1 MDKLRLMR
9 YTEKNPSIRDIIY
22 ALDEER
28 QWMELV
34 RDDGKPYLKLIDF
47 LLSEPIHDEDT
58 DPVILKNMTVTS
70 YSTRIGEKQ
79 STVNK
84 WLRQIYD
91 DIFDLNA
98 RCPERFVNPGEQMC
112 TFHYYSEVD
121 KSGFRFNLGL
131 KCIPRVG
138 DRIDFFFPQA
148 VTDSSSLIV
157 VDMTHRYEHGAMV
170 TEIELGRRY
179 YYGSSYRKLLID
191 KALFLGWLSFED
203 KYAPD
208 YELDEKLKKVF
219 GGRMF
224 EYI

>member
-1 MDKLRLMR
+1 MPMI
-9 YTEKNPSIRDIIY
+9 YGEKNPPIREIIF
-22 ALDEER
+22 ALEEER

-34 RDDGKPYLKLIDF
+34 RGEGKPYSKLIDF
-47 LLSEPIHDEDT
+47 LLMEPVYNEDS
-58 DPVILKNMTVTS
+58 DREFVKRMTVSS
-70 YSTRIGEKQ
+70 YAARLGEKQ
-79 STVNK
+79 SLVNK
-84 WLRQIYD
+84 WLRQIYT
-91 DIFDLNA
+91 DIFELNQK
-98 RCPERFVNPGEQMC
+98 RPELFVNPGEQMC

-157 VDMTHRYEHGAMV
+157 VDVTHRYEHGAMV